1 MKITKNKLEQIIK
14 EEIESLSFI
23 SEGLNFHKENEIGID
38 ENIFRPG
45 SKKFFQ
51 LFREVRAL
59 SKVGAYVLNEEE
71 SHLINETDIGE
82 FGIYEGEEVPL
93 DFPMLIE
100 EELDEAKKKK
110 KKKNPPLNKPSR
122 NTGGGKKYK
131 VFVRAPGGGIRK
143 VTFGDKK
150 GGLTGNWN
158 DPKARKAFAD
168 RHNCAEKKDKTKAG
182 YWACRAHKYFGNNV
196 PGRFW

>member
-110 KKKNPPLNKPSR
+110 KKKNPPL
-122 NTGGGKKYK
+122 
-131 VFVRAPGGGIRK
+131 RAPGGGIRK

>member
-1 MKITKNKLEQIIK
+1 LKLDKKNLVRLIA
-14 EEIESLSFI
+14 EELGLYQPTL
-23 SEGLNFHKENEIGID
+23 SEGLKFHQDNELGVN

-45 SKKFFQ
+45 SVKFFN
-51 LFREVRAL
+51 LFREVRRLAIL
-59 SKVGAYVLNEEE
+59 GHYNLTEEE
-71 SHLINETDIGE
+71 SYFINETDIGE
-82 FGIYEGEEVPL
+82 FGVFEGERVPL
-93 DFPMLIE
+93 DFPMVEQDI
-100 EELDEAKKKK
+100 DEAKKKK
-110 KKKNPPLNKPSR
+110 KDPPLNKPSR
-122 NTGGGKKYK
+122 NSGSGKKYK
-131 VFVRAPGGGIRK
+131 VFVRAPGGGVRK